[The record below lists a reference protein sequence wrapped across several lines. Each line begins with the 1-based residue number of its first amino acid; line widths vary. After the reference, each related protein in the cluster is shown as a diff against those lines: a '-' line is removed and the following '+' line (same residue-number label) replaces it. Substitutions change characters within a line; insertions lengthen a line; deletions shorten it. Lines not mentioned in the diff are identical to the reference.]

1 MCFCSK
7 TGTPSMKDIRQ
18 LLQMTNKEINT
29 GHDIVVDSIIVLVQ
43 RGLIANEQKWEDRKM
58 ARRQR

>member
-1 MCFCSK
+1 
-7 TGTPSMKDIRQ
+7 MKDIRQ